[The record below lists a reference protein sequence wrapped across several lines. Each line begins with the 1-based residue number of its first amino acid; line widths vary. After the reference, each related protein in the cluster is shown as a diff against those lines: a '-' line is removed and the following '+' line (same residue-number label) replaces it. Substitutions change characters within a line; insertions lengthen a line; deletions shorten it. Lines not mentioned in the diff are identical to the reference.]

1 MPGGDGDATP
11 AGAAGMPSGAGPRRL
26 PEPPTHPA
34 LDPRGHLAW
43 LLRDQARACEAMGS
57 PLYAHL
63 LGGAGAD
70 VEGGGVCWSLLQA
83 HVAPGRAG
91 ALALRFM
98 AAVHR
103 LVLTHRAPLLA
114 RHYPSVGGDGDSDA
128 AWRAFRAT
136 LVERADEVAGLIMLP
151 CQTNE
156 VGRAAALVVGFLDVA
171 ARTGLPLRCLEVGA
185 SGGLN
190 LRWDHFRYGGAGRAW
205 GAASSPVDL
214 RGHWEEPPAVT
225 DNQLRAV
232 VEVAERRGCDRRPV
246 DPTVPEGRLALSA
259 AVWADQTD
267 RLERLRGALRVA
279 ADVPATVEAASLD
292 EWTAKQ
298 LAEPAAGA
306 ATVVFHSVV
315 EEYVDD
321 PAHARFRTV
330 LVDTAARATAEAPL
344 AWLRLEPVSALRAHA
359 LTLTVWPD
367 GEERLLAVCGAHGTG
382 VRAPEPPHE

>member
-1 MPGGDGDATP
+1 MTAPQD
-11 AGAAGMPSGAGPRRL
+11 
-26 PEPPTHPA
+26 
-34 LDPRGHLAW
+34 
-43 LLRDQARACEAMGS
+43 RA
-57 PLYAHL
+57 
-63 LGGAGAD
+63 
-70 VEGGGVCWSLLQA
+70 
-83 HVAPGRAG
+83 
-91 ALALRFM
+91 
-98 AAVHR
+98 R
-103 LVLTHRAPLLA
+103 LVREAVLGRLA
-114 RHYPSVGGDGDSDA
+114 EWYGIRPEDVSDDRPFA
-128 AWRAFRAT
+128 ELGLGSRDAVT
-136 LVERADEVAGLIMLP
+136 LSADLS
-151 CQTNE
+151 
-156 VGRAAALVVGFLDVA
+156 

-367 GEERLLAVCGAHGTG
+367 GEERLLAGIDQPSNRPALPSSR
-382 VRAPEPPHE
+382 RA